1 MKIVAIETVR
11 LQEFPN
17 LLWLHLHS
25 DQGLVGLGETLYGPG
40 AAEAHIHEVIAP
52 YLLGQDPLQID
63 RHQGHLLGYLG
74 FVGSSA
80 EMRGRSAVDIALWDL
95 WGQVTN
101 QPLHQLLG
109 GAVRES
115 IRVYNTCAGYRY
127 VRSRPTQGTAN
138 FGLGAA
144 EGPYEDLEAFL
155 NRADELAHSLLE
167 MGITGMKIW
176 PFDYAAEASS
186 GQYISAADLAKALE
200 PFEKIRRAVG
210 TKMDLMAELHSQW
223 NRPTA
228 LKICRALEPLSL
240 LWVEDPVFMDHLHS
254 LEEVARSTT
263 APIAVGETRGGRA
276 DFRSLIE
283 MDALSTIILD
293 LSWCGGISEARKI
306 ATIAEAWHVPV
317 AFHDCSGPV
326 VLAASTHLA
335 MNVRNCFIQEM
346 VRAFYY
352 GWYGELVST
361 LPPVEGG
368 MIRPP
373 AAPGH
378 GLKLLPEVLSRPDC
392 RRRRTEWSGEG
403 SRRG

>member
-1 MKIVAIETVR
+1 MRITTIETIR
-11 LQEFPN
+11 LEEFPN
-17 LLWLHLHS
+17 LLWVHVGT
-25 DQGLVGLGETLYGPG
+25 DEGLTGLGETFYGPG
-40 AAEAHIHEVIAP
+40 AAEAHIHDVIAP
-52 YLLGQDPLQID
+52 YLVGQDALQID

-80 EMRGRSAVDIALWDL
+80 EMRGRSAIDIALWDL
-95 WGQVTN
+95 WGQATA

-138 FGLGAA
+138 FGLGETA
-144 EGPYEDLEAFL
+144 GPYEDLDAFL
-155 NRADELAHSLLE
+155 NHADELAQSLLE

-176 PFDYAAEASS
+176 PFDYAAEASQ
-186 GQYISAADLAKALE
+186 GQYISAADLATALG

-210 TKMDLMAELHSQW
+210 TRMEVMAELHSQW

-228 LKICRALEPLSL
+228 IKICRALEPLQL

-254 LEEVARSTT
+254 LEEVARATT

-276 DFRSLIE
+276 DFRALIE
-283 MDALSTIILD
+283 MEALSTIILD
-293 LSWCGGISEARKI
+293 LSWCGGISEARKV
-306 ATIAEAWHVPV
+306 ASIAEAWHVPV

-326 VLAASTHLA
+326 VLAASTHLS

-346 VRAFYY
+346 VRAFYF
-352 GWYGELVST
+352 GWYRELVT
-361 LPPVEGG
+361 DLPAVEHG

-373 AAPGH
+373 AAPGL
-378 GLKLLPEVLSRPDC
+378 GLKLLPGVLRRKDC
-392 RRRRTEWSGEG
+392 HVRRSP
-403 SRRG
+403 

>member
-1 MKIVAIETVR
+1 MRITRIETIR
-11 LQEFPN
+11 LEEFPN
-17 LLWLHLHS
+17 LLWVHVGT
-25 DQGLVGLGETLYGPG
+25 DEGLTGLGETFYGPG
-40 AAEAHIHEVIAP
+40 AAEAHIHDVIAP
-52 YLLGQDPLQID
+52 YLVGQDPLQID

-80 EMRGRSAVDIALWDL
+80 EMRGRSAIDIALWDL
-95 WGQVTN
+95 WGQATA

-138 FGLGAA
+138 FGLGETA
-144 EGPYEDLEAFL
+144 GPYEDLDAFL
-155 NRADELAHSLLE
+155 NHADELAQSLLE

-176 PFDYAAEASS
+176 PFDYAAEASQ
-186 GQYISAADLAKALE
+186 GQYISAADLVTALG

-210 TKMDLMAELHSQW
+210 TRMDVMAELHSQW

-228 LKICRALEPLSL
+228 IKICRALEPLEL

-254 LEEVARSTT
+254 LEEVARATT

-276 DFRSLIE
+276 DFRALIE
-283 MDALSTIILD
+283 MEALSTIILD
-293 LSWCGGISEARKI
+293 LSWCGGISEARKV
-306 ATIAEAWHVPV
+306 ASIAEAWHVPV

-346 VRAFYY
+346 VRAFYF
-352 GWYGELVST
+352 GWYRELVT
-361 LPPVEGG
+361 DLPPVEHG
-368 MIRPP
+368 MIRPL
-373 AAPGH
+373 AAPGL
-378 GLKLLPEVLSRPDC
+378 GLKLLPEVLRRKDC
-392 RRRRTEWSGEG
+392 HVRRSP
-403 SRRG
+403 

>member
-1 MKIVAIETVR
+1 MRITRIETIR
-11 LQEFPN
+11 LEEFPN
-17 LLWLHLHS
+17 LLWVHVGT
-25 DQGLVGLGETLYGPG
+25 DEGLTGLGETFYGPG
-40 AAEAHIHEVIAP
+40 AAEAHIHDVIAP
-52 YLLGQDPLQID
+52 YLVGQDPLQID

-80 EMRGRSAVDIALWDL
+80 EMRGRSAIDIALWDL
-95 WGQVTN
+95 WGQATA

-138 FGLGAA
+138 FGLGETA
-144 EGPYEDLEAFL
+144 GPYEDLDAFL
-155 NRADELAHSLLE
+155 NHADELAQSLLE

-176 PFDYAAEASS
+176 PFDPYAVASG
-186 GQYISAADLAKALE
+186 GQYISADDIKKGLE

-210 TKMDLMAELHSQW
+210 TRMDVMAELHSQW

-228 LKICRALEPLSL
+228 IKICRALEPLEL

-254 LEEVARSTT
+254 LEEVARATT

-276 DFRSLIE
+276 DFRALIE
-283 MDALSTIILD
+283 MEALSTIILD
-293 LSWCGGISEARKI
+293 LSWCGGISEARKV
-306 ATIAEAWHVPV
+306 ASIAEAWHVPV

-346 VRAFYY
+346 VRAFYF
-352 GWYGELVST
+352 GWYRELVT
-361 LPPVEGG
+361 DLPPVEHG

-373 AAPGH
+373 AAPGL
-378 GLKLLPEVLSRPDC
+378 GLKLLPEVLRRKDC
-392 RRRRTEWSGEG
+392 HVRRSP
-403 SRRG
+403 

>member
-1 MKIVAIETVR
+1 MKITAIETMR

-17 LLWLHLHS
+17 LLWLHLHT

-95 WGQVTN
+95 WGQATN

-138 FGLGAA
+138 FGLGKT
-144 EGPYEDLEAFL
+144 EGPYEDLDAFL
-155 NRADELAHSLLE
+155 NRADELAQSLLE

-176 PFDYAAEASS
+176 PFDYAAEASC
-186 GQYISAADLAKALE
+186 GQYISAADLTKALE

-210 TKMDLMAELHSQW
+210 TKMDVMAELHSQW

-228 LKICRALEPLSL
+228 IKICRALEPLSL

-346 VRAFYY
+346 VRAFYCS
-352 GWYGELVST
+352 WYEELVTT
-361 LPPVEGG
+361 LPPLDCG

-378 GLKLLPEVLSRPDC
+378 GLKLLPEVLKRPDC
-392 RRRRTEWSGEG
+392 RRRRSEWS
-403 SRRG
+403 

>member
-1 MKIVAIETVR
+1 MRITTIETIR
-11 LQEFPN
+11 LEEFPN
-17 LLWLHLHS
+17 LLWVHVGT
-25 DQGLVGLGETLYGPG
+25 DEGLTGLGETFYGPG
-40 AAEAHIHEVIAP
+40 AAEAHIHDVIAP
-52 YLLGQDPLQID
+52 YLVGQDPLQID

-80 EMRGRSAVDIALWDL
+80 EMRGRSAIDIALWDL
-95 WGQVTN
+95 WGQATA

-138 FGLGAA
+138 FGLGETA
-144 EGPYEDLEAFL
+144 GPYEDLDAFL
-155 NRADELAHSLLE
+155 THADELAQSLLE

-176 PFDYAAEASS
+176 PFDYAAEASQ
-186 GQYISAADLAKALE
+186 GQYISAADLATALG

-210 TKMDLMAELHSQW
+210 TRLDVMAELHSQW

-228 LKICRALEPLSL
+228 IKICRALEPLQL

-254 LEEVARSTT
+254 LEEVARATT

-276 DFRSLIE
+276 DFRALIE
-283 MDALSTIILD
+283 MEALSTIILD
-293 LSWCGGISEARKI
+293 LSWCGGISEARKV
-306 ATIAEAWHVPV
+306 ASIAEAWHVPV

-346 VRAFYY
+346 VRAFYF
-352 GWYGELVST
+352 GWYRELVT
-361 LPPVEGG
+361 DLPTVEHG

-373 AAPGH
+373 AAPGL
-378 GLKLLPEVLSRPDC
+378 GLKLLPEVLRRKDC
-392 RRRRTEWSGEG
+392 HVRRSP
-403 SRRG
+403 

>member
-1 MKIVAIETVR
+1 MRITTIETIR
-11 LQEFPN
+11 LEEFPN
-17 LLWLHLHS
+17 LLWVHLGT
-25 DQGLVGLGETLYGPG
+25 DQGLTGLGETFYGPG

-63 RHQGHLLGYLG
+63 RHQAHLLGYLG

-95 WGQVTN
+95 WGQATD
-101 QPLHQLLG
+101 QPIHQLLG
-109 GAVRES
+109 GSVRDS

-138 FGLGAA
+138 FGLGGA
-144 EGPYEDLEAFL
+144 EGPYEDLDAFL

-176 PFDYAAEASS
+176 PFDYAAEASH
-186 GQYISAADLAKALE
+186 GQYISDADLARALG
-200 PFEKIRRAVG
+200 PFEKIRKAVG
-210 TKMDLMAELHSQW
+210 SRMEIMAELHSLW
-223 NRPTA
+223 NRPMA
-228 LKICRALEPLSL
+228 IKICRALEPYNL

-254 LEEVARSTT
+254 LEEVARSTE

-283 MDALSTIILD
+283 MDALSIIILD
-293 LSWCGGISEARKI
+293 LSWCGGLSEARKV
-306 ATIAEAWHVPV
+306 AAIAEAWHVPV

-352 GWYGELVST
+352 GWYRELVT
-361 LPPVEGG
+361 PLPPIDNG

-378 GLKLLPEVLSRPDC
+378 GLKLLPEILTRKDC
-392 RRRRTEWSGEG
+392 HIRRSH
-403 SRRG
+403 

>member
-1 MKIVAIETVR
+1 MRITTIETIR
-11 LQEFPN
+11 LEEFPN
-17 LLWLHLHS
+17 LLWVHVGT
-25 DQGLVGLGETLYGPG
+25 DQGLTGLGETFYGPG
-40 AAEAHIHEVIAP
+40 AAEAHIHDVIAP
-52 YLLGQDPLQID
+52 YLVGQDPLQID

-80 EMRGRSAVDIALWDL
+80 EMRGRSAIDIALWDL
-95 WGQVTN
+95 WGQATA

-138 FGLGAA
+138 FGLGETA
-144 EGPYEDLEAFL
+144 GPYEDLDAFL
-155 NRADELAHSLLE
+155 NHADELAQSLLE

-176 PFDYAAEASS
+176 PFDYAAEASQ
-186 GQYISAADLAKALE
+186 GQYISAADLVTALG

-210 TKMDLMAELHSQW
+210 TRMDVMAELHSQW

-228 LKICRALEPLSL
+228 IKICRALEPLQL

-254 LEEVARSTT
+254 LEEVARATT

-276 DFRSLIE
+276 DFRALIE
-283 MDALSTIILD
+283 MEALSTIILD
-293 LSWCGGISEARKI
+293 LSWCGGISEARKV
-306 ATIAEAWHVPV
+306 ASIAEAWHVPV

-346 VRAFYY
+346 VRAFYF
-352 GWYGELVST
+352 GWYRELVT
-361 LPPVEGG
+361 DLPPVEHG
-368 MIRPP
+368 MIRPL
-373 AAPGH
+373 AAPGL
-378 GLKLLPEVLSRPDC
+378 GLKLLPEVLRRKDC
-392 RRRRTEWSGEG
+392 HVRRSP
-403 SRRG
+403 

>member
-1 MKIVAIETVR
+1 VRITTIESIR
-11 LQEFPN
+11 LEEFPN
-17 LLWLHLHS
+17 LLWVHVGT
-25 DQGLVGLGETLYGPG
+25 DDGLIGLGETFYGPG

-80 EMRGRSAVDIALWDL
+80 EMRGRSAIDIALWDL
-95 WGQVTN
+95 WGQATR

-138 FGLGAA
+138 FGLGET
-144 EGPYEDLEAFL
+144 EGPYEDLDAFL
-155 NRADELAHSLLE
+155 NRADELAQSLLE

-176 PFDYAAEASS
+176 PFDYAAEASQ
-186 GQYISAADLAKALE
+186 GQYISAVDLNKALA

-210 TKMDLMAELHSQW
+210 TRMDVMAELHSQW
-223 NRPTA
+223 NRPMA
-228 LKICRALEPLSL
+228 MKICRALEPLNL

-293 LSWCGGISEARKI
+293 LSWCGGLSEARKV
-306 ATIAEAWHVPV
+306 AAIAEAWHVPV
-317 AFHDCSGPV
+317 AFHDCNGPV

-352 GWYGELVST
+352 GWYKELVT
-361 LPPVEGG
+361 DLPPIERG

-373 AAPGH
+373 TAPGH
-378 GLKLLPEVLSRPDC
+378 GLKLLPDIALRKDC
-392 RRRRTEWSGEG
+392 HIRRSA
-403 SRRG
+403 

>member
-1 MKIVAIETVR
+1 MRITTIETIR
-11 LQEFPN
+11 LEEFPN
-17 LLWLHLHS
+17 LLWVHVGT
-25 DQGLVGLGETLYGPG
+25 DEGLTGLGETFYGPG
-40 AAEAHIHEVIAP
+40 AAEAHIHDVIAP
-52 YLLGQDPLQID
+52 YLVGQDPLQID

-80 EMRGRSAVDIALWDL
+80 EMRGRSAIDIALWDL
-95 WGQVTN
+95 WGQATA
-101 QPLHQLLG
+101 QSLHQLLG

-138 FGLGAA
+138 FGLGETA
-144 EGPYEDLEAFL
+144 GPYEDLDAFL
-155 NRADELAHSLLE
+155 NHADELAQSLLE

-176 PFDYAAEASS
+176 PFDYAAEASQ
-186 GQYISAADLAKALE
+186 GQYISAADLATALG

-210 TKMDLMAELHSQW
+210 TRMDVMAELHSQW

-228 LKICRALEPLSL
+228 IKICRALEPLQL

-254 LEEVARSTT
+254 LEEVARATT

-276 DFRSLIE
+276 DFRALIE
-283 MDALSTIILD
+283 MEALSTIILD
-293 LSWCGGISEARKI
+293 LSWCGGISEARKV
-306 ATIAEAWHVPV
+306 ASIAEAWHVPV
-317 AFHDCSGPV
+317 AFHDCSGPG

-346 VRAFYY
+346 VRAFYF
-352 GWYGELVST
+352 GWYRELVT
-361 LPPVEGG
+361 DLPTVEHG

-373 AAPGH
+373 AGPGL
-378 GLKLLPEVLSRPDC
+378 GLKLLPEVLRRKDC
-392 RRRRTEWSGEG
+392 HVRRSP
-403 SRRG
+403 

>member
-1 MKIVAIETVR
+1 MRITTIETIR
-11 LQEFPN
+11 LDEFPN
-17 LLWLHLHS
+17 LLWVHIGT
-25 DQGLVGLGETLYGPG
+25 DEGLTGLGETFYGPG
-40 AAEAHIHEVIAP
+40 AAEAHIHDVIAP

-80 EMRGRSAVDIALWDL
+80 EMRGRSAIDIALWDL
-95 WGQVTN
+95 WGQATR

-115 IRVYNTCAGYRY
+115 IRAYNTCAGYRY

-138 FGLGAA
+138 FGLGET
-144 EGPYEDLEAFL
+144 EGPYEDLDAFL
-155 NRADELAHSLLE
+155 NRADELAQSLLE

-176 PFDYAAEASS
+176 PFDYAAEASQ
-186 GQYISAADLAKALE
+186 GQYISAADLNKALG

-210 TKMDLMAELHSQW
+210 TRMDVMAELHSQW

-228 LKICRALEPLSL
+228 IKICRALEPLQL

-263 APIAVGETRGGRA
+263 APLAVGETRGGRA
-276 DFRSLIE
+276 DFRALIE
-283 MDALSTIILD
+283 MEALSTIILD
-293 LSWCGGISEARKI
+293 LSWCGGISEARKV
-306 ATIAEAWHVPV
+306 AVIAEAWHVPV

-346 VRAFYY
+346 VRAFYA
-352 GWYGELVST
+352 GWYRELVT
-361 LPPVEGG
+361 DLPPVERG

-378 GLKLLPEVLSRPDC
+378 GLKLLPEIIQRKDC
-392 RRRRTEWSGEG
+392 HVRRSP
-403 SRRG
+403 